1 MASFNIVQ
9 IILISL
15 LKNIKD
21 YTAPDFFPFQDPMQ
35 KRILDITKLHNKKNS
50 TKSPKYVLLSFAII
64 KYPEP
69 LIC

>member
-35 KRILDITKLHNKKNS
+35 K
-50 TKSPKYVLLSFAII
+50 
-64 KYPEP
+64 
-69 LIC
+69 